1 MDVTIVVPVFRNADT
16 IAALAERLCA
26 ALGER
31 LRGGGASA
39 PRFGEYRV
47 LFVVD
52 ASPDESWKVVQN
64 LAAEDS
70 RICGLLLDR
79 RVGQHAAT
87 IMGLASARSRWF
99 VVMDADLQDPP
110 EAVPLLLDR
119 ARELGGTVFA
129 GRSGRYERWDRLVTS
144 RAFKTMLRWVS
155 GVPEN
160 VGTFFV
166 VDAGVAD
173 EMCRMH
179 VPSPQVVILAHH
191 CSSAWHVVPVTRA
204 QRATGRSAYS
214 SAARVRA
221 ALRSLRCAI
230 ECRRSSGRER
240 TAASHSVALVAQRV
254 NL

>member
-16 IAALAERLCA
+16 IAALAGRLCA
-26 ALGER
+26 ALDEAFR
-31 LRGGGASA
+31 GGASG
-39 PRFGEYRV
+39 PQSTFRV

-52 ASPDESWKVVQN
+52 ASPDESWPVVQN
-64 LAAEDS
+64 LAAEDT

-87 IMGLASARSRWF
+87 LMGLASARSQWF

-110 EAVPLLLDR
+110 EAVPLLLER
-119 ARELGGTVFA
+119 ARKLRGTVFA

-144 RAFKTMLRWVS
+144 RVFKTLLRWIS

-166 VDAGVAD
+166 ADAGVAD
-173 EMCRMH
+173 AMCRMR
-179 VPSPQVVILAHH
+179 VQSPHVVILAHH
-191 CSSAWHVVPVTRA
+191 CSLTWDVVPVARA
-204 QRATGRSAYS
+204 RRATGRSAYS

-221 ALRSLRCAI
+221 AMRSLRCAF
-230 ECRRSSGRER
+230 ECRRSGAREGPN
-240 TAASHSVALVAQRV
+240 ASRRVALVAQRV

>member
-16 IAALAERLCA
+16 VAALAGRLCA
-26 ALGER
+26 ALG
-31 LRGGGASA
+31 GT
-39 PRFGEYRV
+39 FGTFRI

-52 ASPDESWKVVQN
+52 ASPDESWGVVRD
-64 LAAEDS
+64 LAAQDA
-70 RICGLLLDR
+70 RICGLLLER
-79 RVGQHAAT
+79 RVGQHAAVL
-87 IMGLASARSRWF
+87 MGLASAPSRWF

-129 GRSGRYERWDRLVTS
+129 RRSGRYERWDRLVTS
-144 RAFKTMLRWVS
+144 RAFKAVLRWVS

-173 EMCRMH
+173 AMCRMG
-179 VPSPQVVILAHH
+179 VPSTQVVILAHH
-191 CSSAWHVVPVTRA
+191 CSPAWDVVPVTRA
-204 QRATGRSAYS
+204 QRALGRSAYS

-230 ECRRSSGRER
+230 ECRRSSGREGINPSR
-240 TAASHSVALVAQRV
+240 SVALAAQRV